1 MKRFLTSTNY
11 INDSKKIRVYNND
24 LVEEATVDDPTA
36 SHAEE
41 KSEAPP
47 SESESYNRKNNIKL
61 SNNYLFDGQFYNIIS
76 NVGKKLIAK
85 CVLCSKTIQG
95 QDNSTGNFLSH
106 IKVCFY
112 LFIKLYNIIQIR
124 E

>member
-1 MKRFLTSTNY
+1 M
-11 INDSKKIRVYNND
+11 
-24 LVEEATVDDPTA
+24 EEAVVDDPTA

-41 KSEAPP
+41 NSEAPP
-47 SESESYNRKNNIKL
+47 SESESYNRKNNLKL

-95 QDNSTGNFLSH
+95 QDNSTGNCLSH
-106 IKVCFY
+106 IKVCFN
-112 LFIKLYNIIQIR
+112 LFIKLYPTVVSR
-124 E
+124 AK